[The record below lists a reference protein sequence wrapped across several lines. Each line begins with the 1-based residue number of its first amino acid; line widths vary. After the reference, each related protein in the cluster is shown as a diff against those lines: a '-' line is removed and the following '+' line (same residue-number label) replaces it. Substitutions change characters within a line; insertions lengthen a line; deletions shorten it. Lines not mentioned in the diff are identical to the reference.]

1 MSGVDFG
8 PFSFRPRRFDYLQ
21 IYTDAGNELDEIW
34 TKIPI
39 IACGH
44 FFGNSYA
51 RSVSFGLS
59 KVFSLNGYSIDQ
71 VENQVHS
78 YLLHVCA
85 ERAKDE
91 NCEQIFDEV
100 IHSLARGRVSVF
112 ALSYKHKMFGGS
124 LGRRQRVSSR
134 TMHEMAAEIVHY
146 ALHSGKEYF
155 CFWLDQ
161 ILGQRMPLA
170 ERHWINNGLLPY
182 AVFETI
188 VFPYSEHEQGAWLM
202 AERLLASGSS
212 IAASP
217 EPRSGLIRRIEV
229 GGPAS
234 LMKAASA
241 IAGGAVDFFR
251 GKREEVLSIVKWSLD
266 TLDMSQYMNGQQVGH
281 FTRPFFPENY
291 FGTSQWDHRR
301 LRSIMFNLDLYPG
314 EVKRFSTGSSRR
326 RRWEQEAGILSSLI
340 PSSLKICCDGSW
352 LSREST
358 SVYVTNNPNR
368 FVYLQT
374 VRRNGRSS
382 LVIAAVTIRQENL
395 TSNMV
400 VAYMAAS
407 VDQYLDPTA
416 QLVLEKGHSL
426 VNWAPV
432 TEFLQECDVAVKPC
446 EVDRFNGKW
455 QCS

>member
-1 MSGVDFG
+1 M
-8 PFSFRPRRFDYLQ
+8 
-21 IYTDAGNELDEIW
+21 
-34 TKIPI
+34 
-39 IACGH
+39 
-44 FFGNSYA
+44 
-51 RSVSFGLS
+51 
-59 KVFSLNGYSIDQ
+59 FSLNGYAAEQ
-71 VENQVHS
+71 VVNQVYS
-78 YLLHVCA
+78 YLLDVCA

-91 NCEQIFDEV
+91 NCDQIFDEV
-100 IHSLARGRVSVF
+100 IHSLARERISVF
-112 ALSYKHKMFGGS
+112 ALSYKHKMFGGN
-124 LGRRQRVSSR
+124 LGRRQRVSPR

-146 ALHSGKEYF
+146 ALHSGKEFF

-161 ILGQRMPLA
+161 ILGQRMPFA

-188 VFPYSEHEQGAWLM
+188 IFPYSEQEQGAWLM

-212 IAASP
+212 IAGSP
-217 EPRSGLIRRIEV
+217 EPCSGLIRRVEM

-241 IAGGAVDFFR
+241 IAGGAVDFLR
-251 GKREEVLSIVKWSLD
+251 GKREDVLSIVKWSLD

-301 LRSIMFNLDLYPG
+301 LRSVMFNLDLYPG
-314 EVKRFSTGSSRR
+314 EVKRFSTSVSRKR
-326 RRWEQEAGILSSLI
+326 SWEQEAGILSALI

-352 LSREST
+352 LSRGTT
-358 SVYVTNNPNR
+358 SVYGTNNPNR

-374 VRRNGRSS
+374 VRRSGRPS
-382 LVIAAVTIRQENL
+382 LVIAAVTKRQENL
-395 TSNMV
+395 ASNMV
-400 VAYMAAS
+400 VAYTAAS
-407 VDQYLDPTA
+407 FDQYSDPTA
-416 QLVLEKGHSL
+416 QLVLDKGYSL

-432 TEFLQECDVAVKPC
+432 KEFLQECDVAVELC
-446 EVDRFNGKW
+446 EVDRFDGIW